1 MDKKVSKKLKSFETV
16 NWLKNRFKNQV
27 RDKYI
32 LNDKEL
38 KEQIMMKAVFKSIDR
53 DKSKFLDRQELYDMF
68 KRYGINITKTKLK
81 EFFKR
86 IDQDEDDKLNWN
98 DFKQALQNQEA
109 LQMFAELMRKIK
121 ESSEKKGKLNELS
134 FIPLSFPNMIQYMN
148 YCVLREE
155 LIQKINSNQLNTQ
168 QKVKQC
174 KNLLS
179 LEDICYNK
187 VIELKDEND
196 EEQESAFNIN
206 SAKKYNDHQ
215 QITILKRLQEK
226 EQIELRQNRIR
237 KLSTS
242 QYYKSETEQTNR
254 SMRKQSKQNSTDQK
268 QIVSQECKLI
278 GQLISENQREL
289 PIIQKDFQQQ
299 IQTPMLMS
307 ERICESDNPYKYNH
321 KVNKYKNKN
330 NSSETEIPKGQHFT
344 TQHLINLRTPM
355 QFCLRKPMHSPKR
368 RRIISQTMLSKNS
381 NKS

>member
-1 MDKKVSKKLKSFETV
+1 MDKNVSTKLKNFETV

-86 IDQDEDDKLNWN
+86 IDQDEDDKLNWT

-121 ESSEKKGKLNELS
+121 ESTEKKGKKDELS

-187 VIELKDEND
+187 VVELKDDEN
-196 EEQESAFNIN
+196 EELEEAAFIK
-206 SAKKYNDHQ
+206 SAKKSNDYQ
-215 QITILKRLQEK
+215 QLAILKRLQEK
-226 EQIELRQNRIR
+226 EQIEQRQSRIR

-242 QYYKSETEQTNR
+242 QYYKSETDQTNR
-254 SMRKQSKQNSTDQK
+254 SMRKKSKQLSTDKNQYA
-268 QIVSQECKLI
+268 QPEFKLFD
-278 GQLISENQREL
+278 QLVSENHNEL
-289 PIIQKDFQQQ
+289 PPIQNDNQQKVQ
-299 IQTPMLMS
+299 ISMLMS
-307 ERICESDNPYKYNH
+307 ERIYESDNPYKYNY
-321 KVNKYKNKN
+321 KVKKYKND
-330 NSSETEIPKGQHFT
+330 SSATEIPKGQHFT

-355 QFCLRKPMHSPKR
+355 KLSYRKQCHSPKR
-368 RRIISQTMLSKNS
+368 IRIISQTELQRLV